1 MQGLWREE
9 GMRAWGHCFR
19 QEVREGFSE
28 EVTLSE
34 NGMISRRQIP
44 EREQDGGGTEGGRL
58 CDRE

>member
-9 GMRAWGHCFR
+9 GMRVWGNCFG

-34 NGMISRRQIP
+34 NCMISRRQIWK
-44 EREQDGGGTEGGRL
+44 REQDGGRPEGGKAL
-58 CDRE
+58 